1 VPRVVRPC
9 TFVAQVANDRRI
21 SDHLG
26 SALVIAGILRSV
38 AFSGTLA
45 LLFGVLSWLVT
56 DFAVRT
62 ILRKFSTHHAWASEL
77 AFVHDATF

>member
-26 SALVIAGILRSV
+26 SAPVIAGILRSI
-38 AFSGTLA
+38 AFPSTLT
-45 LLFGVLSWLVT
+45 LLFGLLPWLVT